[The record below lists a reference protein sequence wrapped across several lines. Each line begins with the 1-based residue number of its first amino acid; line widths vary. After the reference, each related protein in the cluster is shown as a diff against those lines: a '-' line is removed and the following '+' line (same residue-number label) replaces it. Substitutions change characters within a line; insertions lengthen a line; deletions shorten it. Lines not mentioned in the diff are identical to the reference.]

1 MAKKELSPVELIES
15 HKPKNFKYYYIIKDE
30 ELITQLQNEHYNFD
44 ELNTINN
51 PEIIKAAMNADYQ
64 LYERTIIGK
73 AKEPTIMDN
82 GVVITKKMVTK
93 ADKKLQQF
101 GVGYFSI
108 GNTQYVAI
116 RMFYEKFD
124 IIEVFILT

>member
-1 MAKKELSPVELIES
+1 
-15 HKPKNFKYYYIIKDE
+15 
-30 ELITQLQNEHYNFD
+30 
-44 ELNTINN
+44 
-51 PEIIKAAMNADYQ
+51 MNVDYQ